1 MPDEDQGN
9 GQEADG
15 QRDYIG
21 GNMLKNIVSEKV
33 VGMIVLLAL
42 AIGAYITEVG
52 AKDIVIPIVTAIAG
66 FITGQ
71 KGEQNGND

>member
-1 MPDEDQGN
+1 
-9 GQEADG
+9 
-15 QRDYIG
+15 
-21 GNMLKNIVSEKV
+21 MLKNIVSEKV

-71 KGEQNGND
+71 KGEQNGDD